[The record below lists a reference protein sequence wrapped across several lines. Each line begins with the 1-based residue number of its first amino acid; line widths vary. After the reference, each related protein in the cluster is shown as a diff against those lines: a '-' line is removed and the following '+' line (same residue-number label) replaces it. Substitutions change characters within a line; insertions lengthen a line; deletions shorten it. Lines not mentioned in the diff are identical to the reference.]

1 MTLDKWHSS
10 ANSSFENIIFSSP
23 VLTEKSKSP
32 SYGKWDGTMALERP
46 SCAHVATRF
55 ASDFVIVALV
65 ATMPIVE
72 LAPSFI
78 ELILLYLSAEP

>member
-10 ANSSFENIIFSSP
+10 ANSSFDNIIYSSP
-23 VLTEKSKSP
+23 VLTEKIKSP
-32 SYGKWDGTMALERP
+32 SYGKWDGTMAQERP
-46 SCAHVATRF
+46 TCAHDATRY